1 MNKTV
6 ANKIYIISER
16 FKPLK
21 RTSAERPNSWYKYFP
36 DNKLNPIVI
45 TRNLGENTTQII
57 KENSCEIHRIYII
70 RDIQKCVESS
80 KFPAIFKLL
89 IIQFLNATIL
99 YTLNNPVL
107 KAYITYISNLKPQ
120 KGDKFI
126 ITIGPFYMAL
136 LSVWLKRKY
145 EAKVI
150 LDYRDAWSTNEFKKP
165 YLNFIETFLKN
176 VVYRYC
182 EKKVLKNVRAVTC
195 TSPYIL
201 NRILELYDG
210 SLKSMVL
217 ENGYDFEFEEFY
229 PNLNIKN
236 ELSIV
241 YPGSILPSQDIYIFL
256 TTLSRLSYKLK
267 RNCEFLFLG
276 TSQSRKMRKLL
287 PSLNNEYFKLVFKP
301 RVEYLESISLQ
312 RTYDFGFMCR
322 YDGTKGIPSS
332 KLYTFLALRQP
343 VILYPSDEDI
353 IESTL
358 EICNLG
364 IVPKDITEL
373 EEIITRL
380 LDPRERNVLTSL
392 KKGNNKV
399 LQYSRRSQTQKLAEF
414 IHEL

>member
-1 MNKTV
+1 L
-6 ANKIYIISER
+6 ANRIYIISER

-36 DNKLNPIVI
+36 ENKLYPIVI
-45 TRNLGENTTQII
+45 TRNLGGHTNQLIE
-57 KENSCEIHRIYII
+57 ENSCEIHRIYINWDVQRSI
-70 RDIQKCVESS
+70 ENS
-80 KFPAIFKLL
+80 KIPAIVKLL
-89 IIQFLNATIL
+89 IIQFLNATFF
-99 YTLNNPVL
+99 YTFNNPVL
-107 KAYITYISNLKPQ
+107 KAYRTYISNLKPQ

-165 YLNFIETFLKN
+165 YLNFLETFLKK
-176 VVYRYC
+176 VVYRYS
-182 EKKVLKNVRAVTC
+182 EIEVLKNVTAVTC

-201 NRILELYDG
+201 NKILELYDG

-217 ENGYDFEFEEFY
+217 ENGCDFEFEEY
-229 PNLNIKN
+229 YLNSNTKN
-236 ELSIV
+236 DELSIV
-241 YPGSILPSQDIYIFL
+241 YPGSILPNQDIYIFL
-256 TTLSRLSYKLK
+256 NTLSRLSYKLK

-276 TSQSRKMRKLL
+276 TSQNRKMRKLL
-287 PSLNNEYFKLVFKP
+287 PSLNNEYFKLVFKS

-332 KLYTFLALRQP
+332 KLYTFLALNQP

-364 IVPKDITEL
+364 IVPKDIIEL
-373 EEIITRL
+373 EEIITRI
-380 LDPRERNVLTSL
+380 LDPRDRKVLTSL
-392 KKGNNKV
+392 KKGNSKV
-399 LQYSRRSQTQKLAEF
+399 LQYSRRFQTQKLAEF